1 MYSEILIQKSF
12 ICFYRLD
19 DEWVEL
25 SNRKH
30 KPIRKRVKL
39 CNLPEEA
46 KSKINEKLFGVTPP
60 SSQITSENN
69 ENLETCSKLGDT
81 SWIKNE
87 ANDDE
92 SKFPITPSPEEN
104 SCQTIQARKTKQ
116 SRKYNS
122 SQRQD
127 TDYRSPLYSSNY
139 LKPPRGLF

>member
-1 MYSEILIQKSF
+1 M
-12 ICFYRLD
+12 D

-69 ENLETCSKLGDT
+69 ENFETCSKLGDT
-81 SWIKNE
+81 SWIKSEEYDN
-87 ANDDE
+87 E

-104 SCQTIQARKTKQ
+104 SCQTVQASKAKQ
-116 SRKYNS
+116 SRKNKS

-127 TDYRSPLYSSNY
+127 TDYRSPLYSLNY
-139 LKPPRGLF
+139 LKPPKGLF